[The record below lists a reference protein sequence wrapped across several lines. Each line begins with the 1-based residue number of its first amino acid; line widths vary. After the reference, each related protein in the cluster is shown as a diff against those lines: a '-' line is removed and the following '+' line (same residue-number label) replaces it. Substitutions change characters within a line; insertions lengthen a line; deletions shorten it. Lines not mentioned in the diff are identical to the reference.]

1 VILTFELSSAMGEME
16 MTLAID
22 TEVVLLEYARN
33 VVSFWASSKQVLAA
47 SGDDDYQALARYA
60 APSLWLYLLDGY
72 NEAGA
77 VEELL
82 EQEGWGWPGGGGLR
96 IVSHELPCF
105 SAASLQ
111 VEVHS

>member
-1 VILTFELSSAMGEME
+1 MILTFELSAGMDME

-22 TEVVLLEYARN
+22 TSVVLPEYAHN
-33 VVSFWASSKQVLAA
+33 VVSFRASSKQVLAA

-96 IVSHELPCF
+96 IVGHELPCL

-111 VEVHS
+111 VEVLS